1 MTPNYTSLCSTAL
14 LTQMQ
19 KDSGAERYADMT
31 PSWRWLGL
39 SWVNDQIPLLPSLR
53 SCWRRSHTCPCDRR
67 QGALYLGWLADKRA
81 PICKHRRPPENSW
94 VPSTLDL
101 SVITNANRRT
111 DRSPACHSSRLQSCR
126 KTPLSSPWSSKGQE
140 DSLILCTREPFPPP
154 VPGSNHLCKKFH
166 PPLTPPLSQTH
177 CLQVFP
183 KNAVESIQYSCF

>member
-1 MTPNYTSLCSTAL
+1 MQTSHPQKDAL
-14 LTQMQ
+14 KQQNDSKLHFPVFNSITQMH

-39 SWVNDQIPLLPSLR
+39 SWANDQIPLLPS
-53 SCWRRSHTCPCDRR
+53 SRSHTCPCDRR
-67 QGALYLGWLADKRA
+67 QGALYLSWLADKRA
-81 PICKHRRPPENSW
+81 PICKHRRPPQNGW

-166 PPLTPPLSQTH
+166 PPANS
-177 CLQVFP
+177 
-183 KNAVESIQYSCF
+183 SIVSDALFANVP